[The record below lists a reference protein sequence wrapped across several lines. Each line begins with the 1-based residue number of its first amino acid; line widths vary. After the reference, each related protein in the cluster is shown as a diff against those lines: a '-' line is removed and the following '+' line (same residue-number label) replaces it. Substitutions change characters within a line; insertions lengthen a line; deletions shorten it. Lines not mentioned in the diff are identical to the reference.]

1 MYEYKVNG
9 IKTLRNY
16 SIKRGA
22 IFDKYQINVSRI
34 YNISD
39 AILDSDLK
47 IHIAQLLFLIVMHRE
62 KSLVY
67 LGETHLEKILKK
79 LVKQSKYLELRFL
92 GKFKGKKQFFINI
105 SNLQYDDILEK
116 TEEIIGLIKKQYEY
130 IKKRKK
136 RRLDGVYVGIAP
148 RREERGDARAATAW
162 SYIAF
167 DFDVEEWKTDKMPT
181 KEEVEEKLIEY
192 LSKFVEKGIY
202 PHKVAFT
209 GGGLRFI
216 LYPERPILEA
226 ELTIL
231 KMIAEELG
239 ADIAIYDLARVDRLI
254 GTYNYKEKYGSPRP
268 CVTIAWLKDGEEF
281 NKLIT
286 PIILYEKMGIIND
299 YKEFEALFNEKR
311 EELDNKG
318 LNNIN
323 TTIKRLL
330 KKPDVNKTILNDID
344 EKTYKWL
351 CVVQAKLTEKLGKR
365 WIEKLLSFLGI
376 DYKLG
381 RNGDRLDLWS
391 LFFDDGKNPDCSIY
405 INEGYNSVMVDFHD
419 PDMRFIALAGL
430 WMIKEFRD
438 KIIEFLKLYNINP
451 KSSTYRTVREI
462 MNELLDRETIKIEAE
477 GYLPKEAIIKAYQLS
492 IEQSVP
498 VFLKADTGRGKTYT
512 LTRNAR
518 EIKDVFK
525 KHAIAVAFPYKIQVL
540 QVGAGLHADG
550 VVVPMYYEDGEKL
563 NKNTIHYLTIG
574 TYDQVENMIN
584 DLCYDTY
591 KGEEIQVANEENILL
606 AIDEAHDLVIQKEFR
621 KRAITGVKKCID
633 RAGGCVL
640 LTATPELIN
649 LNNYPVIEVE
659 FKDEKK
665 LFEKCSIHIAKNI
678 IGEFC
683 EYILLMFRQ
692 GWIKNAVVLVDN
704 KKMIENIKYTLEL
717 YGFKKPIYVITRE
730 TVGID
735 KASKMI
741 INDEKVPEEGLVLAT
756 RVISEGVN
764 IKNHVDLV
772 WALYCKSAT
781 TIRQFIARC
790 RNGGGE
796 LIVTAPFKER
806 EEEPMIIDYNAMVE
820 MFKENY
826 KLLKEYLET
835 DIEVLKELDKNYKK
849 VLISQIQNA
858 IYYDEEKREWVL
870 DEDELAHIYNS
881 LLEVHITRDYRL
893 LKEYLEKTTG
903 YKFAIKT
910 IKELEESKLDEFLK
924 DNYLEHLEKVG
935 AKQIITAFKEY
946 GVNEIK
952 NALEYNN
959 YKKFKDIGDEH
970 TPQLIKKH
978 SKRIN
983 RVIGILKDVYNIPE
997 VIDVYNLMLNKG
1009 KDDDKLDLDENTVKK
1024 CLEEINEYKK
1034 IVKEV
1039 NENEDGKTKKIYH
1052 IDLKLLEEHK
1062 DKFSTLTKVIEE
1074 LILKTFLCP
1083 PSKWGKIQRIIRAV
1097 WNIAVGE
1104 DDERLNREK
1113 LGLKSLVAK
1122 VLIKVKDFALGKA
1135 KFKIGEL
1142 IDVIKEEC
1150 GFNLTLDEVR
1160 RLLRAIFNC
1169 VIRGVKKFGENA
1181 VVEIK
1186 ELNKEFKMLYDII
1199 KQNINSNSVEKCEKV
1214 IEKKIEENGGE
1225 ILEMDLYESIVEKL
1239 KFVEE
1244 VFYKALEKLKKLG
1257 VIYEP
1262 KPGLLRIT

>member
-1 MYEYKVNG
+1 MP
-9 IKTLRNY
+9 
-16 SIKRGA
+16 
-22 IFDKYQINVSRI
+22 
-34 YNISD
+34 
-39 AILDSDLK
+39 
-47 IHIAQLLFLIVMHRE
+47 
-62 KSLVY
+62 
-67 LGETHLEKILKK
+67 
-79 LVKQSKYLELRFL
+79 
-92 GKFKGKKQFFINI
+92 
-105 SNLQYDDILEK
+105 
-116 TEEIIGLIKKQYEY
+116 TEEEI
-130 IKKRKK
+130 
-136 RRLDGVYVGIAP
+136 
-148 RREERGDARAATAW
+148 
-162 SYIAF
+162 
-167 DFDVEEWKTDKMPT
+167 M
-181 KEEVEEKLIEY
+181 EKLIKY
-192 LSKFVEKGIY
+192 LSKFVEKDIL

-216 LYPERPILEA
+216 LYPERPILEE
-226 ELTIL
+226 ELIL
-231 KMIAEELG
+231 LRMIAEDLG
-239 ADIAIYDLARVDRLI
+239 ADIAMYDLARVDRLV

-268 CVTIAWLKDGEEF
+268 CVTIAQLTDEEDIE
-281 NKLIT
+281 KLLT
-286 PIILYEKMGIIND
+286 PIILYEKFGIIEN
-299 YKEFEALFNEKR
+299 YKEFEVLFNEKR
-311 EELDNKG
+311 EELYNKRG
-318 LNNIN
+318 LNNIT
-323 TTIKRLL
+323 TTINRLI
-330 KKPDVNKTILNDID
+330 KKPNLNKTILQDIN
-344 EKTYKWL
+344 KRIYKWL
-351 CVVQAKLTEKLGKR
+351 YTIQDKLTKKLGKR
-365 WIEKLLSFLGI
+365 WIEKLLSYLGI
-376 DYKLG
+376 DYKYG
-381 RNGDRLDLWS
+381 KNGTRLDLWS

-405 INEGYNSVMVDFHD
+405 INEGYNAVMVDFHD
-419 PDMRFIALAGL
+419 PNMRFIALAGL

-438 KIIEFLKLYNINP
+438 KIIEFLKLHNINP
-451 KSSTYRTVREI
+451 KPSTYRTVREI

-492 IEQSVP
+492 IEQGVP

-512 LTRNAR
+512 LTRNTR
-518 EIKDVFK
+518 EIKEVFK

-550 VVVPMYYEDGEKL
+550 VVVPMYYEDGKKL
-563 NKNTIHYLTIG
+563 DKNTIHYLTIG
-574 TYDQVENMIN
+574 TYDQVENMLN

-591 KGEEIQVANEENILL
+591 KGEKIQVANEEDILL

-665 LFEKCSIHIAKNI
+665 LFERCSIHIAKNI

-717 YGFKKPIYVITRE
+717 YGFNKPIYVITRE

-741 INDEKVPEEGLVLAT
+741 INEEKVPEEGLILAT

-806 EEEPMIIDYNAMVE
+806 EEEPMIIDYNAMIE

-858 IYYDEEKREWVL
+858 IYYDEEKKDWVL
-870 DEDELAHIYNS
+870 DEDEIAHIYNS
-881 LLEVHITRDYRL
+881 LLEAHITRDYKL

-903 YKFAIKT
+903 YEFAIKT
-910 IKELEESKLDEFLK
+910 IKELKESKLDKFLK
-924 DNYLEHLEKVG
+924 YNYLEYLEKVS
-935 AKQIITAFKEY
+935 AKHIIIAFKEY

-959 YKKFKDIGDEH
+959 YKKFKDCRDEY

-983 RVIGILKDVYNIPE
+983 RSINVLKDVYNIPE
-997 VIDVYNLMLNKG
+997 VIEVYNLMLNKG
-1009 KDDDKLDLDENTVKK
+1009 KDDDKKSNLDENTIKK

-1034 IVKEV
+1034 IVKEI
-1039 NENEDGKTKKIYH
+1039 NENEDRKTKKIYH

-1062 DKFSTLTKVIEE
+1062 DKLSTLARIIEE

-1097 WNIAVGE
+1097 WNIVVGE
-1104 DDERLNREK
+1104 DDERLDRRK
-1113 LGLKSLVAK
+1113 LGLRSLVAK
-1122 VLIKVKDFALGKA
+1122 VLIKVRDFAIERQ
-1135 KFKIGEL
+1135 KFKIREL
-1142 IDVIKEEC
+1142 IEVIKEEC
-1150 GFNLTLDEVR
+1150 GFTLTLDEVR
-1160 RLLRAIFNC
+1160 RLIRAIFNC
-1169 VIRGVKKFGENA
+1169 VIRGVKKLGENA

-1186 ELNKEFKMLYDII
+1186 ELNKEFKTLYEII

-1225 ILEMDLYESIVEKL
+1225 ILEMELYELIVEKL